1 MAAKDS
7 GMYSQYKEQVS
18 RSSIRGE
25 GLMSLEQ
32 ILYDSVNLKVF
43 KSFCVQERSVEN
55 LLFWLETA
63 DYRTA
68 EAPEYRKHVAKKI
81 YRKYCQGTKMEI
93 AVKAA
98 TRKKV
103 SPDLLT
109 DLPPLTLFD
118 ELRSEVM
125 LSMKMDIFPRFVE
138 SDGYDAL
145 VELKFEQ
152 RKVVD
157 MDEFDL
163 LAFLGAGGFGMVL
176 LAQKKDTGRSYAIK
190 VMDKRILLSQ
200 NQTHSIFREKEVLAC
215 VEHPFIV
222 ALRYG
227 LQVV

>member
-1 MAAKDS
+1 
-7 GMYSQYKEQVS
+7 
-18 RSSIRGE
+18 
-25 GLMSLEQ
+25 
-32 ILYDSVNLKVF
+32 
-43 KSFCVQERSVEN
+43 
-55 LLFWLETA
+55 
-63 DYRTA
+63 
-68 EAPEYRKHVAKKI
+68 
-81 YRKYCQGTKMEI
+81 MEI

-163 LAFLGAGGFGMVL
+163 GAGGFGMVL
-176 LAQKKDTGRSYAIK
+176 LAQKKDTGRSYAKK